1 MTTTSRTTESTLQ
14 GVAPPPVQASPD
26 PVQSEAPA
34 PRPRAGR
41 WRPHGARRFR
51 LLKAYRVTFQVI
63 WSYVSLRLLARF
75 FGREVL
81 TQNLSERHL
90 ANARRVEQTILELQ
104 GLFIKVGQL
113 ISIMTNFLP
122 EEFRKGLEGLQDQ
135 VPPRPYEDIEG
146 RIREELG
153 APPEEVFAEFDR
165 EPLASASLGQ
175 VHRARLRTGEAVA
188 VKVQHLD
195 IDAIVR
201 IDLKTIRRILGI
213 VQWFVPIQGIDA
225 YYSQIRQMIFAEL
238 DFDLEAKAIERIA
251 ANFTGDPMVVFPTVV
266 RELSTHRVLVTSFVD
281 GVKISDVAG
290 IARLGIDRKAL
301 AERVLRAYCQM
312 IFVDGNYHADPHP
325 GNILARADG
334 GIAFLDFGAVA
345 ELSPEMKQGIT
356 DFLEGVFA
364 RNTEQITRALRR
376 MGFISRTG
384 DSDVSER
391 VIEYFH
397 RRFQEEI
404 QIDSL
409 NLKDIKIDPQKG
421 IENIADFR
429 KLDISIRELTTT
441 FRVPREWVLLERTIL
456 LLTGLCTHLDPE
468 MNPMTIIRPY
478 LQEFVFGKDRD
489 FAELVLS
496 GIKDTA
502 LRALSIPDDM
512 QRFLS
517 KAMKGEL
524 EVRFRGMRESAALL
538 YALGHQVIYT
548 LLGLGC
554 ATAAYLF
561 DGREQAGPR
570 DLALGAAGFFT
581 FLLLGS
587 MWSARRWRRR

>member
-1 MTTTSRTTESTLQ
+1 MI
-14 GVAPPPVQASPD
+14 
-26 PVQSEAPA
+26 
-34 PRPRAGR
+34 
-41 WRPHGARRFR
+41 
-51 LLKAYRVTFQVI
+51 KAYRVTFQVI

-75 FGREVL
+75 FGREYL
-81 TQNLSERHL
+81 THNLSERHL
-90 ANARRVEQTILELQ
+90 ANAKRVEQTILELQ

-153 APPEEVFAEFDR
+153 AAPEEVFAEFER
-165 EPLASASLGQ
+165 EPIASASLGQ
-175 VHRARLRTGEAVA
+175 VHRARLKSGEAVA

-201 IDLKTIRRILGI
+201 IDLRTIRRILGI

-238 DFDLEAKAIERIA
+238 DFDQEAKAIERIA
-251 ANFTGDPMVVFPTVV
+251 ANFKDDPMVSFPTVV
-266 RELSTHRVLVTSFVD
+266 PALSTHRVLVTSFIE
-281 GVKISDVAG
+281 GLKISDVAG
-290 IARLGIDRKAL
+290 ISRLGIDRKAL

-312 IFVDGNYHADPHP
+312 IFVDGTYHADPHP

-345 ELSPEMKQGIT
+345 ELSPEMKKGIT
-356 DFLEGVFA
+356 DFLEGVIG
-364 RNTEQITRALRR
+364 RNTDQISRALRR

-441 FRVPREWVLLERTIL
+441 FKVPREWVLLERTIL

-478 LQEFVFGKDRD
+478 LQEFVFGKDKD
-489 FAELVLS
+489 FGELVLS
-496 GIKDTA
+496 GVKDTA
-502 LRALSIPDDM
+502 LRALSIPDDI

-517 KAMKGEL
+517 KAMRGEL
-524 EVRFRGMRESAALL
+524 EVRFKGMRESATLL

-548 LLGLGC
+548 LLGLGS

-561 DGREQAGPR
+561 DGPRQALAR
-570 DLALGAAGFFT
+570 DVALGATGFFAL
-581 FLLLGS
+581 LLLGS

>member
-1 MTTTSRTTESTLQ
+1 M
-14 GVAPPPVQASPD
+14 V
-26 PVQSEAPA
+26 
-34 PRPRAGR
+34 
-41 WRPHGARRFR
+41 
-51 LLKAYRVTFQVI
+51 KAYWVTFQVI

-75 FGREVL
+75 FGREYL
-81 TQNLSERHL
+81 THNLSERHL
-90 ANARRVEQTILELQ
+90 ANAKRVEQTILELQ

-153 APPEEVFAEFDR
+153 AAPEEVFAEFER
-165 EPLASASLGQ
+165 EPIASASLGQ
-175 VHRARLRTGEAVA
+175 VHRARLKSGEAVA

-201 IDLKTIRRILGI
+201 IDLRTIRRILGI

-238 DFDLEAKAIERIA
+238 DFDQEAKAIQRIA
-251 ANFTGDPMVVFPTVV
+251 ANFEQDPMVSFPTVV
-266 RELSTHRVLVTSFVD
+266 PALSTHRVLVTSFID

-312 IFVDGNYHADPHP
+312 IFVDGTYHADPHP
-325 GNILARADG
+325 GNILARAGG

-345 ELSPEMKQGIT
+345 ELSPEMKKGIT
-356 DFLEGVFA
+356 DFLEGVIG
-364 RNTEQITRALRR
+364 RNTDQISRALRR

-441 FRVPREWVLLERTIL
+441 FKVPREWVLLERTIL

-478 LQEFVFGKDRD
+478 LQEFVFGKDKD
-489 FAELVLS
+489 FGELVLS
-496 GIKDTA
+496 GVKDTA
-502 LRALSIPDDM
+502 LRALSIPDDI

-517 KAMKGEL
+517 KAMRGEL
-524 EVRFRGMRESAALL
+524 EVRFKGMRESATLL

-548 LLGLGC
+548 LLGLGS

-561 DGREQAGPR
+561 DGPRQALAR
-570 DLALGAAGFFT
+570 DVALGAAGFFAL
-581 FLLLGS
+581 LLLGS